1 MNKNAERFAAWLME
15 THRMKGFSMENAGDP
30 QHTVIFRTQLPVGPT
45 PVETPSQN
53 DATTDDA
60 PQPRTIPL
68 GILLDDTIFALIR
81 VNFAT
86 RALDDMNAFDVQ
98 QFLAKR
104 NYEDKLFKYCLAPD
118 TTILLDACIPQPQ
131 NAFRPDFLWA
141 CAELVAR
148 EAREQAEAIFER
160 VGRG

>member
-45 PVETPSQN
+45 LGEPQ
-53 DATTDDA
+53 ATADDA
-60 PQPRTIPL
+60 EPPRTIPL

-86 RALDDMNAFDVQ
+86 RALDDTNAFAIQ
-98 QFLAKR
+98 QFLAQR
-104 NYEDKLFKYCLAPD
+104 NYEDKLFKYYLAPD